1 MQIQLFWDESISN
14 VIHYRFQ
21 QGWTWED
28 FRQTALE
35 EHRQGEALAGIRYDI
50 IADLHQATI
59 PSGTGFT
66 NVVRLFDQGPK
77 NRVMIVVVGSP
88 LARAMIQI
96 GVKLYPQ
103 VKNRFHA
110 VTTIEDARQL
120 IVKMRS
126 ESHHF

>member
-1 MQIQLFWDESISN
+1 MSIQLFWDETIPN

-35 EHRQGEALAGIRYDI
+35 EHRQGEILAETRYDI
-50 IADLHQATI
+50 IADLRHATI
-59 PSGTGFT
+59 PNGTGFT
-66 NVVRLFDQGPK
+66 NVVRLYDQGPK
-77 NRVMIVVVGSP
+77 NRKMIVVVGSP
-88 LARAMIQI
+88 LARSMIQI

-110 VTTIEDARQL
+110 VITIEEARQL
-120 IVKMRS
+120 ILKLRAE
-126 ESHHF
+126 ESHF